1 MYTYEILI
9 EMAIEFA
16 VLLLLI
22 WAEERFLASRH
33 S

>member
-1 MYTYEILI
+1 MHTYEILI

-22 WAEERFLASRH
+22 WGEERFLSGRA
-33 S
+33 

>member
-9 EMAIEFA
+9 EMAVEFA
-16 VLLLLI
+16 MLMLLI
-22 WAEERFLASRH
+22 WAEERFLASRN

>member
-16 VLLLLI
+16 ILLLLI
-22 WAEERFLASRH
+22 WVEERFLSARH